1 MKNLDEMFDEM
12 IKSDTTDELLENAF
26 NYIEAL
32 EKENSRLRE
41 ELTEEQWKTE
51 EAQWDAEWKGVE
63 IERLEKELAEARR
76 GVLLETGKPLWK
88 FEKIGRKHLDK

>member
-32 EKENSRLRE
+32 EKENSRLIE
-41 ELTEEQWKTE
+41 ELADAQWETE
-51 EAQWDAEWKGVE
+51 EAQWKAEGGE
-63 IERLEKELAEARR
+63 IENERLKKELAEVKSEEEAFSLKQGSRSGGLR
-76 GVLLETGKPLWK
+76 G
-88 FEKIGRKHLDK
+88 

>member
-12 IKSDTTDELLENAF
+12 IKSNTTDEMLSNAF

-41 ELTEEQWKTE
+41 ELTETQW
-51 EAQWDAEWKGVE
+51 EAEDAEWETEWRDAK

>member
-12 IKSDTTDELLENAF
+12 IKSDTTDEMLSNAL

-32 EKENSRLRE
+32 EKENSRLIE
-41 ELTEEQWKTE
+41 ELADAQWETE
-51 EAQWDAEWKGVE
+51 EAQWKAEWGE
-63 IERLEKELAEARR
+63 IENERLKKELAEARR

-88 FEKIGRKHLDK
+88 FEEIGRKHLDK